1 MDNRIQQIL
10 DILQE
15 ECAEVIQNISKC
27 RRFGLDNEYLKGSG
41 TQREQLAKEIG
52 DMLAMVELLKE
63 HGVITQ
69 AELDLA
75 KQNKFVKL
83 HQWSN
88 IYDE

>member
-75 KQNKFVKL
+75 KRNKFVKL